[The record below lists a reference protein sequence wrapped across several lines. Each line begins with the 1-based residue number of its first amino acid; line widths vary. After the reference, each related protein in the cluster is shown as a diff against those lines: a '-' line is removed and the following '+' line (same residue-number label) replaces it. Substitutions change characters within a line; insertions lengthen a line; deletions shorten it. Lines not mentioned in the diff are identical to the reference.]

1 MHELKQAVISQPPN
15 YYMHYVS
22 TSSKVL
28 RILNQY
34 SAYEGIQS
42 SFRVD
47 AKAEEFIHIRS
58 QWVSTGP
65 NSTSTRSLP
74 SVVYRINP
82 NSITFDPSKQMYAFV
97 VYREDQ
103 PYVVHIEK
111 GLHGYNQVKISRPL
125 EDETQFERERFFD
138 R

>member
-1 MHELKQAVISQPPN
+1 MKRLLHPFYLALFLILLFLPIQFNAQAE
-15 YYMHYVS
+15 
-22 TSSKVL
+22 KWL
-28 RILNQY
+28 R
-34 SAYEGIQS
+34 
-42 SFRVD
+42 
-47 AKAEEFIHIRS
+47 
-58 QWVSTGP
+58 VSTGP